1 MDYSLALLLIFAA
14 LGTLF
19 FAGLFYNDFRQ
30 QKRLEE
36 IKKIP
41 FKEEYNLFLDKTPHY
56 RKLTDEDRQKIQRS
70 IVYFIHSKE
79 FIGVGLRVSD
89 EMKVIIAF
97 YACLL
102 LLGKNTQNCYDNL
115 KTIIIYPHSVMINQV
130 RSSGGIYAKEQFMI
144 EGQSANDTVV
154 LTWHE
159 AKKESYHMRHHN
171 VIIHE
176 FAHEIDFMDGQ
187 IDGIPPLENSKY
199 DGWVKTLHKEFDRL
213 SSITLKN
220 RGWGK
225 YKLLDAYAANNEAEF
240 FAVVTERFFESP
252 SALKLHFPEL
262 YEEYKDFYQI
272 DTAHLFDSE
281 RSLDQ

>member
-1 MDYSLALLLIFAA
+1 MEYNGALLLIFAA
-14 LGTLF
+14 LGFVF
-19 FAGLFYNDFRQ
+19 FALMFLNDYRRQ
-30 QKRLEE
+30 KCLDE
-36 IKKIP
+36 IKKLP
-41 FKEEYNLFLDKTPHY
+41 FNAEYEIFLNKTPHY
-56 RKLTDEDRQKIQRS
+56 HKLSAEDQQKIQHS
-70 IVYFIHSKE
+70 ILYFIHTKE
-79 FIGVGLRVSD
+79 FIGVGLHVSV

-115 KTIIIYPHSVMINQV
+115 KTIIIYPHSVMIKQV

-154 LTWHE
+154 ITWHE
-159 AKKESYHMRHHN
+159 AKKESYHMRHNN

-187 IDGIPPLENSKY
+187 IDGIPPLEHSKY
-199 DGWVKTLHKEFDRL
+199 DGWVSTLYKEFNHL
-213 SSITLKN
+213 NSIVLKN
-220 RGWGK
+220 RNWGK

-252 SALKLHFPEL
+252 SSLKLHFPEL

-272 DTAHLFDSE
+272 DTAALFG
-281 RSLDQ
+281 